1 MPDYIKGVEIME
13 RAMRFL
19 IDMDAGCFERLQ
31 MACKEVFSLQS
42 DCLNEDAVN
51 IYLEI
56 DGMFDR
62 SHEHETEGFCWQNL
76 MEMPDDKKQMIA
88 EKIFLLYSIL
98 SRAAEQQRIS
108 LGR

>member
-1 MPDYIKGVEIME
+1 MPDCIKGLEIME

-19 IDMDAGCFERLQ
+19 IDVDSGVFERLQ
-31 MACKEVFSLQS
+31 MSCKEVFTLQS

-62 SHEHETEGFCWQNL
+62 THEHETEGFCWQNL
-76 MEMPDDKKQMIA
+76 MEMSEDKKQILA

-98 SRAAEQQRIS
+98 CRAAEQQRIS
-108 LGR
+108 QGR